1 MQRPDRRAS
10 LERVELA
17 MQVIGDDGD
26 VRPRVE
32 QLLGVTVDH
41 LARVTQAAA
50 GGRNSATSLHP
61 SSTAGS
67 NMYYEGTAALRR
79 ELLPD
84 SAWDHDEAN
93 QQPRTFNND
102 RRIAVIVQSGDEMTG
117 IDGDRAPRSKH
128 GKGRATR
135 QKVVDNRQGYL
146 FDLTRSDESA
156 DEQGDEQGDEQAL
169 DTWVLLLAE
178 VEGELRAEL
187 SRPHAMDDAGRVSAW
202 TERILLPATPLGGDF
217 DLDLDRGD
225 DGNQGD
231 AFDVSWQS

>member
-1 MQRPDRRAS
+1 
-10 LERVELA
+10 
-17 MQVIGDDGD
+17 MQVLSADED
-26 VRPRVE
+26 VRPRIE
-32 QLLGVTVDH
+32 QLFGITVDH
-41 LARVTQAAA
+41 LTRVTQAAA

-84 SAWDHDEAN
+84 AAWDHDEAN

-117 IDGDRAPRSKH
+117 IDGDRVPRSKH

-135 QKVVDNRQGYL
+135 QKIVDNRQEYL
-146 FDLTRSDESA
+146 FDLATPDESV
-156 DEQGDEQGDEQAL
+156 DEQDDELAL
-169 DTWVLLLAE
+169 TTWVLLLAE
-178 VEGELRAEL
+178 VDGELRAEL
-187 SRPHAMDDAGRVSAW
+187 SRPYAMDEAGRVSAW
-202 TERILLPATPLGGDF
+202 TERILLPVTPLGGTF
-217 DLDLDRGD
+217 DMDLDRED
-225 DGNQGD
+225 ESDQGD